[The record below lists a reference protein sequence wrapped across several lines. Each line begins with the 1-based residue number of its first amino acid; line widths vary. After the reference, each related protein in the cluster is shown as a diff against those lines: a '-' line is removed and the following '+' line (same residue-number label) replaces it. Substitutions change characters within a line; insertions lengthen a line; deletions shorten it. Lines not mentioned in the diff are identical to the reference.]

1 MSSFRLTLERRQQV
15 STLRSTTTYILGLL
29 LGLGFGLLV
38 LLSAGAPAATLLDD
52 LVIQVFFSAMGL
64 AQTLTLAVPL
74 ILVGLAATSAM
85 RLRFWN
91 VGIEGQLWL
100 GAIGATLVALSD
112 FGSES
117 LRLPTMLLASA
128 IAGAAWI
135 AVPLILKLRA
145 GVNELVVTLL
155 LSNVAYLLLQHLLF
169 GAWKDP
175 VNSFPVS
182 PRFDENEQLASLG
195 FGNLHSGIY
204 VALGIT
210 LLMTILVQKSRTG
223 FYVDVIGRNRTTA
236 LATGIPVT
244 ATITLMILLS
254 GALAGLAGGLI
265 VIGVEHRLTQTIGIN
280 TTFSGIVIAFIAR
293 FNPLAV
299 LPTAIVLAGIYN
311 AGGTLKVFYGIPD
324 AIVVLIQGMVLLTLL
339 MVQFFSS
346 YRVSLLRQSAQQPGQ
361 PST

>member
-1 MSSFRLTLERRQQV
+1 MSNVRLTLERRQRI
-15 STLRSTTTYILGLL
+15 STLRSTTTYTLGLL
-29 LGLGFGLLV
+29 IGLACGLLV
-38 LLSAGAPAATLLDD
+38 LLAAGAPASTLLND

-74 ILVGLAATSAM
+74 ILVGLSATAAM

-100 GAIGATLVALSD
+100 GAIGATLVAINDVGSD
-112 FGSES
+112 S
-117 LRLPTMLLASA
+117 LRLPTMLIMSA

-135 AVPLILKLRA
+135 AVPLILKLKA

-182 PRFDENEQLASLG
+182 PRYGDNEQLASLG

-204 VALGIT
+204 IALGIT
-210 LLMTILVQKSRTG
+210 LLMAILVQKSRTG
-223 FYVDVIGRNRTTA
+223 FYIDVIGHNRPTA

-265 VIGVEHRLTQTIGIN
+265 VTGVEHRLTQTIGIN

-324 AIVVLIQGMVLLTLL
+324 AIVVLIQGIVLLTLL
-339 MVQFFSS
+339 MIQFFRS
-346 YRVSLLRQSAQQPGQ
+346 YRVSLLRPSIKQP
-361 PST
+361 T

>member
-1 MSSFRLTLERRQQV
+1 MNSIRLTLERRQQV
-15 STLRSTTTYILGLL
+15 STLRSTTTYVLGLL
-29 LGLGFGLLV
+29 VGLAGGLLV
-38 LLSAGAPAATLLDD
+38 LLAAGAPASTLLDD

-74 ILVGLAATSAM
+74 ILVGLSATAAM

-100 GAIGATLVALSD
+100 GAIGATLVAIHDVGSD
-112 FGSES
+112 A
-117 LRLPTMLLASA
+117 LRLPIMLIVSA
-128 IAGAAWI
+128 LAGAAWI
-135 AVPLILKLRA
+135 AIPLIMKLKA

-182 PRFDENEQLASLG
+182 PRYDANEQLASLG
-195 FGNLHSGIY
+195 FGNLHSGLYI
-204 VALGIT
+204 ALGIT
-210 LLMTILVQKSRTG
+210 LLMAILVQKSRTG
-223 FYVDVIGRNRTTA
+223 FYVDVIGHNRPAA

-244 ATITLMILLS
+244 ATVTLMILLS

-265 VIGVEHRLTQTIGIN
+265 VTGVEHRLTQTIGIN
-280 TTFSGIVIAFIAR
+280 TTFSGIVIAFVAR
-293 FNPLAV
+293 FHPLAV

-324 AIVVLIQGMVLLTLL
+324 AIVVLIQGIVLLTLL
-339 MVQFFSS
+339 MIQFFRG
-346 YRVSLLRQSAQQPGQ
+346 YRVSLLR
-361 PST
+361 PSRQRPA

>member
-1 MSSFRLTLERRQQV
+1 MSSFKLTLERRQQF
-15 STLRSTTTYILGLL
+15 SALRSATTYTLGLV
-29 LGLGFGLLV
+29 LGLTCGLLV
-38 LLSAGAPAATLLDD
+38 LLAAGAPASTLLDD
-52 LVIQVFFSAMGL
+52 LVVQVFFSSMGL

-74 ILVGLAATSAM
+74 ILVGLSATAAM

-112 FGSES
+112 IGSDS
-117 LRLPTMLLASA
+117 LRLPTMLIAAA

-135 AVPLILKLRA
+135 AVPLILKLKA
-145 GVNELVVTLL
+145 NVNELVVTLL

-169 GAWKDP
+169 GVWKDP

-182 PRFDENEQLASLG
+182 PRFDGHEQLASLG

-204 VALGIT
+204 IALGVT
-210 LLMTILVQKSRTG
+210 LLMAILVQKSRTG
-223 FYVDVIGRNRTTA
+223 FYADVIGHNRPTA

-265 VIGVEHRLTQTIGIN
+265 VTGVEHRLTQTIGIN

-299 LPTAIVLAGIYN
+299 LPTAILLAGIYN

-324 AIVVLIQGMVLLTLL
+324 AIVVLIQGIVLLSLL
-339 MVQFFSS
+339 MIQFFRS
-346 YRVSLLRQSAQQPGQ
+346 YRVSLLHLSTTQP
-361 PST
+361 T